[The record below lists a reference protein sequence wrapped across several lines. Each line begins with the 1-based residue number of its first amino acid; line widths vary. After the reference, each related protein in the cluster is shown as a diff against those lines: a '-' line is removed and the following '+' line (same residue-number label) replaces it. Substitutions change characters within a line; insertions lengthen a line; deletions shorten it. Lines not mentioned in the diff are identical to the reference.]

1 MAARR
6 RFDHRDLTRDIW
18 YLDSRRF
25 RRRRLLLAV
34 TLPIA
39 LGVAAAAVPYAEKP
53 VREALG
59 VRQQPSVDDL
69 QAALNE
75 TRLELEVE
83 LATRSELERRVA
95 GLNEELERTREELA
109 FVKSAGKPAAKP

>member
-1 MAARR
+1 MATRR

-18 YLDSRRF
+18 YVDSRRF

-39 LGVAAAAVPYAEKP
+39 LGGAAAALPYAEQP
-53 VREALG
+53 VRQALG
-59 VRQQPSVDDL
+59 APQPPSVHDL

-83 LATRSELERRVA
+83 LATRGELERQVA
-95 GLNEELERTREELA
+95 GLNEELERAREELA
-109 FVKSAGKPAAKP
+109 FVKSAGKPAAKQ